1 MLRPSRV
8 KAPALIMT
16 ALALAFFGI
25 SRTSGSGWATVLV
38 ATLLGSVFA
47 GAFLPMVRLVRSGIS
62 VHAPT
67 DGTVSLAVPL
77 EIDARSGLVADIPA
91 LGTGQFHATKGTFFT
106 RPAQRGVFARLA
118 VELRT
123 SSPLGMVEW
132 KKTCQVNLAAPLE
145 VGPFPTDVE
154 LADAAPTPDIGE
166 EDLRGI
172 RAYVPGDSSRKLHW
186 PATARTGEMM
196 IRETDGVTVA
206 PVVIVV
212 DLVGPGV
219 AVEPTVSRAAGLAI
233 AALKRGA
240 AVVLITAEP
249 SGPVTGPVTSPL
261 EVSRRLARAVVGPV
275 YQPLGV
281 AA

>member
-1 MLRPSRV
+1 VLRPSRV
-8 KAPALIMT
+8 KAPALVMI
-16 ALALAFFGI
+16 ALSLAFFGI

-38 ATLLGSVFA
+38 ATLLGSTVA
-47 GAFLPMVRLVRSGIS
+47 GAILPMIRLARTDIS
-62 VHAPT
+62 VQAPT
-67 DGTVSLAVPL
+67 DGTVSLALPL
-77 EIDARSGLVADIPA
+77 EIDGKPGLVADIPA
-91 LGTGQFHATKGTFFT
+91 LDTGRFHATKGTFFT
-106 RPAQRGVFARLA
+106 RPNRRGVFATLA
-118 VELRT
+118 VELRS

-132 KKTCQVNLAAPLE
+132 KKTCKIGLSAPLE
-145 VGPFPTDVE
+145 VGPYPTEVE
-154 LADAAPTPDIGE
+154 LTDAAPTPDVGE

-212 DLVGPGV
+212 DLVGPDV
-219 AVEPTVSRAAGLAI
+219 AVEPTVSRAAGLAN

-240 AVVLITAEP
+240 VVVLVTAET
-249 SGPVTGPVTSPL
+249 SGPATGSVSNPL

-275 YQPLGV
+275 YLAKDI

>member
-1 MLRPSRV
+1 VLRPSRV
-8 KAPALIMT
+8 KAPALIMI
-16 ALALAFFGI
+16 ALSLAFFGI

-38 ATLLGSVFA
+38 ATLLGSVVA
-47 GAFLPMVRLVRSGIS
+47 GAILPMIRLARTGIS
-62 VHAPT
+62 VQAPT

-77 EIDARSGLVADIPA
+77 EIDAKPGLVADIPA
-91 LGTGQFHATKGTFFT
+91 LDTGRFHATKGTFFT
-106 RPAQRGVFARLA
+106 RPNRRGVFATLA
-118 VELRT
+118 VELRS

-132 KKTCQVNLAAPLE
+132 RKTCEIGLPSPLE
-145 VGPFPTDVE
+145 VGPYPTDVE
-154 LADAAPTPDIGE
+154 LTDAAPTPDVGE

-212 DLVGPGV
+212 DLNGPDA
-219 AVEPTVSRAAGLAI
+219 AVEPTVSRAAGLAN

-240 AVVLITAEP
+240 VVVLVTAEP
-249 SGPVTGPVTSPL
+249 TGPVTGSVSNPL

-275 YQPLGV
+275 YLAKDV

>member
-8 KAPALIMT
+8 KAPALIMA

-38 ATLLGSVFA
+38 ATLLGSVVA
-47 GAFLPMVRLVRSGIS
+47 GALLPMVRLARASIS

-77 EIDARSGLVADIPA
+77 EIDATPGLVADIPA
-91 LGTGQFHATKGTFFT
+91 LGTGPFHAAKGTFFV
-106 RPAQRGVFARLA
+106 RPASRGVFARLA
-118 VELRT
+118 VELRS

-132 KKTCQVNLAAPLE
+132 KKTYELELAAPLE
-145 VGPFPTDVE
+145 VGPFPTDVD
-154 LADAAPTPDIGE
+154 LADAAPVPDIGE

-172 RAYVPGDSSRKLHW
+172 RAYLPGDSSRKLHW

-206 PVVIVV
+206 PVVILV
-212 DLVGPGV
+212 DLVGP
-219 AVEPTVSRAAGLAI
+219 AATVEPTVSRAAGLAL

-249 SGPVTGPVTSPL
+249 SGPVTGAVTSPL
-261 EVSRRLARAVVGPV
+261 EVSRRLARATVGPMF
-275 YQPLGV
+275 LSKGG
-281 AA
+281 AT

>member
-8 KAPALIMT
+8 KAPAVIMT

-38 ATLLGSVFA
+38 ATLMGSVLA
-47 GAFLPMVRLVRSGIS
+47 GAFLPMVRLARANIGI
-62 VHAPT
+62 HAPT

-77 EIDARSGLVADIPA
+77 EIEATPGLVADIPA
-91 LGTGQFHATKGTFFT
+91 LASGPFYAVGGTFVV
-106 RPAQRGVFARLA
+106 RPAQRGVFARLS

-132 KKTCQVNLAAPLE
+132 KRTSQVSLAAPLE

-154 LADAAPTPDIGE
+154 LSDMSPTPDIGE

-172 RAYVPGDSSRKLHW
+172 RTYAPGDSPRKLHW

-196 IRETDGVTVA
+196 VRETDGVTVA

-212 DLVGPGV
+212 DLVGPQV
-219 AVEPTVSRAAGLAI
+219 AVEPTVSRAAGFAL

-240 AVVLITAEP
+240 AVILITAE
-249 SGPVTGPVTSPL
+249 SDGPVTGTVTTPL
-261 EVSRRLARAVVGPV
+261 DVSRRLARAVVGPV
-275 YQPLGV
+275 HLPTGV